1 MKVRKIICML
11 LALTLLFSCNVYGDE
26 QETTIGEAYQEDTLE
41 NIPGDIQPMYT
52 NINMISSELAITT
65 SGTAICTGLY
75 VMVKNLKSEIVLT
88 LQRRP
93 KSGSSIFS
101 TYKEWSASN
110 TGKGSFV
117 MEKKPTVTKGYDY
130 RLRVVVKI
138 YSGSTVTEA
147 AACYSATITY

>member
-26 QETTIGEAYQEDTLE
+26 PETTIGEAYQEEIIE

-52 NINMISSELAITT
+52 NINTILSDLVITT
-65 SGTAICTGLY
+65 SGTATCIGTYTLL
-75 VMVKNLKSEIVLT
+75 KSLKSEIVLT

-110 TGKGSFV
+110 TGKGSFAL
-117 MEKKPTVTKGYDY
+117 EKKTTVTKGYDY

-138 YSGSTVTEA
+138 YSGSTVKEA
-147 AACYSATITY
+147 GACYSATITY